1 MLQLRD
7 DRERDRLGAVAAE
20 RQADRR
26 MQARMQQARNL
37 ASEFAEQFVAPC
49 ARSEQADVSGTVA
62 REAGKA
68 ARIEIVVVVHD
79 QCGVE
84 ARRRDQSGQRRDAG
98 VVHAIDAAAV
108 REAQPARA
116 VLEQFDAPPEQ
127 ARQQQQEIIAN
138 AQKMAEKETARI
150 LEEASARAAQL
161 EQQQVARIQQEAA
174 RARAELSRL
183 VVNLSINAAGKVIS
197 RSVDSSDNRRLVE
210 EFVSQAKER

>member
-1 MLQLRD
+1 MIFSFILAEAGGGGGDL
-7 DRERDRLGAVAAE
+7 LGGLGINWPGFLAQFVSFGIVFLILAKFAFPMVQRTLEKRTKIIQEGVENAE
-20 RQADRR
+20 R
-26 MQARMQQARNL
+26 ARTEL
-37 ASEFAEQFVAPC
+37 AEATANAE
-49 ARSEQADVSGTVA
+49 RII
-62 REAGKA
+62 RE
-68 ARIEIVVVVHD
+68 
-79 QCGVE
+79 
-84 ARRRDQSGQRRDAG
+84 
-98 VVHAIDAAAV
+98 
-108 REAQPARA
+108 
-116 VLEQFDAPPEQ
+116 